1 MRSVKGAEVEQLPD
15 KAIRRLSHVYYY
27 EERIKANPNWQFA
40 GIYSDT
46 GSGTTV
52 KGRKRF
58 NALLSACRRGKVDM
72 ILIKSAQRF
81 VRNTLDALKT
91 IRMLRR
97 WKVDIYFETEDIH
110 TLYED
115 SEFMLAVICA
125 QAQDESES
133 KSADIKWGI
142 QKSFTDPGSKY
153 YQRKCY
159 GYMHDKRGQLTIDEK
174 EAEVVRLIFRMSREG
189 ASLSQI
195 ARTLQEQGIPSPR
208 GKTVWS
214 RETLR
219 KILCN
224 EKYFGKVVL
233 QKTFVA
239 NCLDHK
245 QIKNT
250 GQRDQYE
257 IVGNHASI
265 IS

>member
-1 MRSVKGAEVEQLPD
+1 MPTVKEILPQGKKPPLKKVAAYCRVSTKAREQLD
-15 KAIRRLSHVYYY
+15 SSAAQESYY

-81 VRNTLDALKT
+81 ARNTLDALKT
-91 IRMLRR
+91 IRILRR

-115 SEFMLAVICA
+115 SEFVLAVICA
-125 QAQDESES
+125 QAQNESES

-153 YQRKCY
+153 Y
-159 GYMHDKRGQLTIDEK
+159 
-174 EAEVVRLIFRMSREG
+174 
-189 ASLSQI
+189 
-195 ARTLQEQGIPSPR
+195 
-208 GKTVWS
+208 
-214 RETLR
+214 
-219 KILCN
+219 
-224 EKYFGKVVL
+224 
-233 QKTFVA
+233 
-239 NCLDHK
+239 
-245 QIKNT
+245 
-250 GQRDQYE
+250 
-257 IVGNHASI
+257 
-265 IS
+265 